1 MVNPQYHLRVH
12 NTSTSIDKRSS
23 TSTCVG
29 RRNKTQVIL
38 TTRSTR
44 DISLNVTAVGSQG
57 ERISELSQKEVVAHS
72 GPHTYG
78 HARIAA
84 YLARTSTFYLEG
96 NAAYFLHL
104 ANSSC
109 KAGDYTV
116 ILLAY
121 GPDQMGNS
129 RNQNVLT

>member
-23 TSTCVG
+23 TSTSAD

-44 DISLNVTAVGSQG
+44 DISLNVTTVGSQG
-57 ERISELSQKEVVAHS
+57 EHISELSQKEVVAHS

-84 YLARTSTFYLEG
+84 YLARTVDLLPRGKRGLFS
-96 NAAYFLHL
+96 
-104 ANSSC
+104 SSC
-109 KAGDYTV
+109 KF
-116 ILLAY
+116 ILQSWRLH
-121 GPDQMGNS
+121 GHIISLLDRTRWEIHGIK
-129 RNQNVLT
+129 TF